1 GENFSPPWTGCRF
14 GGAGIDHI
22 PRRNA
27 FLTRLQSV
35 TRADDSTLE
44 GEGLRRQAARAL
56 QREVLR
62 RRSSTGSGW
71 LAPSQPSDSAGGEG
85 EAPTR
90 GSAVEREQPPSGG
103 EGAEPACPQQIGDY
117 DVLAEVG
124 RGGMGVVYR
133 ARDRRLNR
141 LVALKVML
149 AGQFASPTDRLRFRL
164 EAELAARVQHP
175 N

>member
-1 GENFSPPWTGCRF
+1 PPRGGGRAARGNRVNWCQVCCPTGVITPGGSPTDPAGPAMPDPDATPTHPSEDLLRAFSLGELDDDQLENISAHLNGCQVCCARTAHF
-14 GGAGIDHI
+14 

-90 GSAVEREQPPSGG
+90 G
-103 EGAEPACPQQIGDY
+103 
-117 DVLAEVG
+117 
-124 RGGMGVVYR
+124 
-133 ARDRRLNR
+133 
-141 LVALKVML
+141 
-149 AGQFASPTDRLRFRL
+149 
-164 EAELAARVQHP
+164 
-175 N
+175 